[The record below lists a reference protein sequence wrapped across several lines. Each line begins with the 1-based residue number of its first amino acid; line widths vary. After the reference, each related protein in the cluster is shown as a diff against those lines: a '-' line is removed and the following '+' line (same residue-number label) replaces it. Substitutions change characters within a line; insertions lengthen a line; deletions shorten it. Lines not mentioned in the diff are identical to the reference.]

1 MSFIQIISLLIIGLC
16 AGFVSGSMGVGGGII
31 VVPALVFFMGLSQ
44 HQAQGTS
51 LTMMMLPVGILGVIN
66 YYKAGYVKINYA
78 LFLMAAFILGSYL
91 GSKFSIQ
98 LPEKTLKQIFGIFI
112 ILAGARIAFWK

>member
-16 AGFVSGSMGVGGGII
+16 AGLVSGSMGVGGGII

-78 LFLMAAFILGSYL
+78 LFLMAAFIFGSYL